1 VRGSFRPATHIE
13 DDMRRAA
20 VFLTIATLVTACH
33 RDSAKAN
40 RKDTRDEASESFAKA
55 RLDAPVRSAANG
67 AGIASGS
74 VVSPA
79 PEAMVADVSAT
90 QSPSQQAITAHS
102 VSDSVVSSMII
113 RSGQASVQVDS
124 LERGIRA
131 VRALASRVG
140 GYVANSSII
149 AGDQPTRTATLEIK
163 IPAARFDEAI
173 GGLQPIGSLE
183 SVNVTA
189 EDVGEEFVDVAARAA
204 NGRKLEQRLI
214 DILGTRTG
222 KLSDVLTVERELARV
237 REDIER
243 QEGRMRYLRT
253 RAALSTLSVTVH
265 EKLPVVAGTGSSGQI
280 AEAFRQAW
288 RNFIGLTA
296 STIAALGTL
305 LPLAVIVAAV
315 AWLVWRARRT
325 RGATAE
331 VKGS

>member
-1 VRGSFRPATHIE
+1 
-13 DDMRRAA
+13 MRRAP
-20 VFLTIATLVTACH
+20 VFLTIAALVTACH
-33 RDSAKAN
+33 RDSASPAG
-40 RKDTRDEASESFAKA
+40 RERRDEVSESLAKA
-55 RLDAPVRSAANG
+55 KLDAPMRSVAQDARN
-67 AGIASGS
+67 ASGF
-74 VVSPA
+74 VSAPA
-79 PEAMVADVSAT
+79 PEADAAAT
-90 QSPSQQAITAHS
+90 QMPSQQVITART

-113 RSGQASVQVDS
+113 RTGQASVQVDS

-131 VRALASRVG
+131 VRALATRVG

-163 IPAARFDEAI
+163 IPSARFDEAV

-183 SVNVTA
+183 SVNVSA
-189 EDVGEEFVDVAARAA
+189 EDVGEEYVDVAARAA

-214 DILGTRTG
+214 EILGTRTG

-265 EKLPVVAGTGSSGQI
+265 EKLPVVAGTGSSGQL

-288 RNFIGLTA
+288 RNFIGFTA
-296 STIAALGTL
+296 SVIASLGTL
-305 LPLAVIVAAV
+305 LPLAAIVAVV
-315 AWLVWRARRT
+315 AWLVWRARRS
-325 RGATAE
+325 RTAAPE